1 MLSLILS
8 IIALGGASTG
18 AFISAWAI
26 GNTEN
31 LEAKLKNI
39 RSSYE
44 DAFNE
49 CQNDLAYVSKLANI
63 YADMRTETKVKIEKL
78 IHIFEEIS
86 TKYKQDIDIPILQVE
101 ETKNILIEISSYLN
115 KNNISDVCYAVNQLV
130 NPLKSPVK
138 NLLSQDIFIQKAT
151 ITTMNWLSQRS
162 LGIRAG
168 GIIIGSLLALGNITV
183 SPAVLMGGILLSR
196 ELGKSFVKVSEY
208 EAEVNTA
215 ITQIN
220 TLKQQI
226 REVKQKIDDS
236 MRDLQAENE
245 SISSVLSNY
254 NQQITN
260 YSLENRIEIIVN
272 IVKTVAAIYWV
283 GNPELSYGVN
293 TIASSAKRGAL
304 WILKK
309 NTDLSINGISSLNQE
324 ECERF
329 FLIGIEEITN
339 IKLEREACNLDLSK
353 PQITVN
359 KNLLHYLLSLMARS
373 HQVTMNS

>member
-31 LEAKLKNI
+31 PEAKLKNI

-63 YADMRTETKVKIEKL
+63 YADMRTETKAKIDQL
-78 IHIFEEIS
+78 IHVFEEIS
-86 TKYKQDIDIPILQVE
+86 TKYQQDIDIPILQVE

-138 NLLSQDIFIQKAT
+138 NLISQDLFIQKAT

-183 SPAVLMGGILLSR
+183 SPAVLIGGILLSR

-208 EAEVNTA
+208 ETEVNTA

-226 REVKQKIDDS
+226 REVQQKIDDS
-236 MRDLQAENE
+236 MRNLQAENE
-245 SISSVLSNY
+245 KY

-260 YSLENRIEIIVN
+260 YNIQETIENIANLATLVVTGVQLIDRTGLSGN
-272 IVKTVAAIYWV
+272 INSVI
-283 GNPELSYGVN
+283 PLL
-293 TIASSAKRGAL
+293 KRGAL
-304 WILKK
+304 GIFKK